1 MNGNVN
7 VFPNKIFKRE
17 WIDMSTLSFAGPR
30 FTTKNLTLA
39 AMLVALQ
46 VILNKLSIGD
56 PAVLKFS
63 FGSPRSYLLP
73 LLFMIKLPLFLH
85 ISQLLYHN
93 RFIFPIAF
101 I

>member
-1 MNGNVN
+1 
-7 VFPNKIFKRE
+7 
-17 WIDMSTLSFAGPR
+17 MSTLSFAGPR

-63 FGSPRSYLLP
+63 FGFIATALIGYCLGPWIGGWSYVYV
-73 LLFMIKLPLFLH
+73 I
-85 ISQLLYHN
+85 IC
-93 RFIFPIAF
+93 RTAF
-101 I
+101 YYKEFNFSCYVGRTAGNLK